1 MFGAGRRTVFGL
13 LGRLRRRPWGRGARP
28 DPDRTPVPATHGP
41 RAAWP
46 PGLAHRST
54 ETGQT
59 GKSCARLPYIH
70 STFNIV
76 IWVVCILALVVAF
89 AALIASRKT
98 WEDFGKGQFVID
110 RDDARASTGAV
121 ERDTEIR
128 QLLEAR
134 NARRERRGEAP
145 IDVDQ
150 ELARLT
156 APAVDPEL
164 REEIRQ
170 LVVARNARRIRAGK
184 PPLDVESEIERE
196 ISALNDF

>member
-1 MFGAGRRTVFGL
+1 MD
-13 LGRLRRRPWGRGARP
+13 ARP
-28 DPDRTPVPATHGP
+28 PGP
-41 RAAWP
+41 TDAAEGGP
-46 PGLAHRST
+46 T
-54 ETGQT
+54 
-59 GKSCARLPYIH
+59 CARLHVIH

-76 IWVVCILALVVAF
+76 IWGVCIVALVIAF
-89 AALIASRKT
+89 IALIATRKT
-98 WEDFGKGQFVID
+98 WEDYGKGQFVMD
-110 RDDARASTGAV
+110 RDDASTGTAA
-121 ERDTEIR
+121 RDTEIR

-134 NARRERRGEAP
+134 NARRERRGETP
-145 IDVDQ
+145 VDVEQ

-196 ISALNDF
+196 ISALKDL